1 MKLKI
6 TCFEMI
12 GGNHYTV
19 IPLEDNYPKEL
30 AELGGSKMIEVSEE
44 KGKEILERQAVG
56 IKLQC
61 ELALIHSGQMN
72 VQG

>member
-6 TCFEMI
+6 TAFEMI
-12 GGNHYTV
+12 GGNHYTI

-44 KGKEILERQAVG
+44 RGKDLLKRQGVG
-56 IKLQC
+56 VSLQV
-61 ELALIHSGQMN
+61 ELAYIHSGHMKAE
-72 VQG
+72 